1 MRHRQRPTSIDETRV
16 GLSFIE
22 VLFALVV
29 ARALDPLA
37 NYSKI
42 PGVGLSHL
50 AVAFVLTVTSWIG
63 YHNSWNR
70 PRYFIRFANLPLW
83 QFVIDVLLVVMY
95 WFTAVSAE
103 GTGTGLGET
112 VSARPETLCVAIAFT
127 LYCAWDQVG
136 FAIRRSDLYEK
147 SPPSRDV
154 PRRRYVTRWYSV
166 IAIAFAAI
174 VWTVDP
180 RSSTAIIVV
189 DCLLITVILAFR
201 FTKEMRFVTPDD
213 AYSSDRKTTPDQPLA
228 DTARRLAEL
237 LEARQYEVGRSLGE
251 NGGNDDP
258 EITTA

>member
-1 MRHRQRPTSIDETRV
+1 VRHRQRPTSIDETRV

-37 NYSKI
+37 DFSKI

-83 QFVIDVLLVVMY
+83 QFVIDVLLVVTY

-103 GTGTGLGET
+103 GTGTGLGRH
-112 VSARPETLCVAIAFT
+112 VSARPETLCVAIAFV
-127 LYCAWDQVG
+127 LYCFWDEVG
-136 FAIRRSDLYEK
+136 YAIRRSDLYEK

-154 PRRRYVTRWYSV
+154 PRRRYVTRLCAV
-166 IAIAFAAI
+166 IAVMFAVT
-174 VWTVDP
+174 VWAWDP
-180 RSSTAIIVV
+180 RSSTTIIVV
-189 DCLLITVILAFR
+189 DCMLIALILAFR
-201 FTKEMRFVTPDD
+201 FTKEIRFVTPDN
-213 AYSSDRKTTPDQPLA
+213 AYTTERRTTPDE
-228 DTARRLAEL
+228 DLAESARHLIQL
-237 LEARQYEVGRSLGE
+237 LETRAAPDDSGRHTL
-251 NGGNDDP
+251 P
-258 EITTA
+258 

>member
-1 MRHRQRPTSIDETRV
+1 MRERRRPTSIDETRV

-37 NYSKI
+37 DYSRI

-83 QFVIDVLLVVMY
+83 QFVIDVALVVTY

-103 GTGTGLGET
+103 GTGTGLGT
-112 VSARPETLCVAIAFT
+112 HTSARPETLSVAVAFL

-147 SPPSRDV
+147 SPPSIDI
-154 PRRRYVTRWYSV
+154 PRRRYLTRWCA
-166 IAIAFAAI
+166 AIAVVFAAV
-174 VWTVDP
+174 VWIIDP
-180 RSSTAIIVV
+180 SNSTTIIVI
-189 DCLLITVILAFR
+189 DCLLIALILGFR

-213 AYSSDRKTTPDQPLA
+213 AYTIDRNRSESGSTTGTETSA
-228 DTARRLAEL
+228 KA
-237 LEARQYEVGRSLGE
+237 
-251 NGGNDDP
+251 
-258 EITTA
+258 

>member
-1 MRHRQRPTSIDETRV
+1 VRHRQRPTSIDETRV

-37 NYSKI
+37 DYSKI

-83 QFVIDVLLVVMY
+83 QFVIDVLLVVTY

-103 GTGTGLGET
+103 GTGTGLGKH
-112 VSARPETLCVAIAFT
+112 VSARPETLCVAIAFI
-127 LYCAWDQVG
+127 LYCFWDEVG

-147 SPPSRDV
+147 SPPSIDV
-154 PRRRYVTRWYSV
+154 PRRRYVTRCCA
-166 IAIAFAAI
+166 AIAAIFAAI
-174 VWTVDP
+174 VSIVDP
-180 RSSTAIIVV
+180 SSSTPIIVV
-189 DCLLITVILAFR
+189 DCLLISLILAFR

-213 AYSSDRKTTPDQPLA
+213 AYTIDGSHAAAETPSPS
-228 DTARRLAEL
+228 T
-237 LEARQYEVGRSLGE
+237 
-251 NGGNDDP
+251 
-258 EITTA
+258 

>member
-1 MRHRQRPTSIDETRV
+1 VRQRQRPTSIDETRV

-37 NYSKI
+37 DFSKI

-83 QFVIDVLLVVMY
+83 QFVIDVLLVVAY

-103 GTGTGLGET
+103 GTGTGLGKD
-112 VSARPETLCVAIAFT
+112 VSARPEALCVAIAFV
-127 LYCAWDQVG
+127 LYCLWDQVG
-136 FAIRRSDLYEK
+136 VAIRRSDLYEK

-154 PRRRYVTRWYSV
+154 PRRRYVTRWCA
-166 IAIAFAAI
+166 AIAVVFAVF
-174 VWTVDP
+174 VWSINP
-180 RSSTAIIVV
+180 RSSTVIIVI
-189 DCLLITVILAFR
+189 DWLLIALILAFR

-213 AYSSDRKTTPDQPLA
+213 AYTIDRTLKTGEGFAEVAEPSS
-228 DTARRLAEL
+228 
-237 LEARQYEVGRSLGE
+237 
-251 NGGNDDP
+251 
-258 EITTA
+258 